1 MGKIL
6 LTAFLFIFSINT
18 NAGSQVRGSN
28 PIPNFSFENWGG
40 SPSDPVGYTTSNT
53 QLFQPVTQVGTS
65 VHGSS
70 SMKGTVLNFNGGAIP
85 PLATSDEFPV
95 SERYGSLMG
104 SYQFVPAGTD
114 TFQVNVAMKKGSNL
128 IGSGTIQFLTLQNS
142 WKEFYV
148 DIEYST
154 ADTPTSC
161 IISINLQDVIYAFG
175 TNFHIDNLEFG
186 DPELFS
192 TAIFVGNS
200 SVPSVEYSD
209 HGSLT
214 EAADDFVVP
223 SGESWE
229 VGGVKVYGTFSNGVG
244 GFEEAIVHIR
254 ADDNNKPGAIIKSDT
269 TDALNSFFGQN
280 FFIPVIPPAS
290 LNPGKYWVN
299 VYAKMERS
307 PDSSVY
313 AWATSSASIGSPFHW
328 RDPQFVFDTVTNWT
342 PGNQVVIGGGQP
354 SLMFKLTGTI
364 DTSVNIQHIGSEIP
378 GDYSLKQNY
387 PNPFNPSTSIEF
399 SIPQKEFISLKVFNI
414 LGEEVENLVNQ
425 TLSPG
430 SYRFDF
436 NAAALTS
443 GVYFYRISAGSFTEV
458 KKMLLIK

>member
-6 LTAFLFIFSINT
+6 LTAFLFIFFINT
-18 NAGSQVRGSN
+18 NADSQVRGDN

-40 SPSDPVGYTTSNT
+40 SPSNPTGWMTSNT
-53 QLFQPVTQVGTS
+53 PPFQPVTQAGTAT
-65 VHGSS
+65 HGSS
-70 SMKGTVLNFNGGAIP
+70 SAKGTVIHFMTAQFP
-85 PLATSDEFPV
+85 PLLWTEEFPV
-95 SERYGSLMG
+95 SERYGSMTG
-104 SYQFVPAGTD
+104 NYQFFPVGAD
-114 TFQVNVAMKKGSNL
+114 TFQIHVSMKKGSDI
-128 IGSGTIQFLTLQNS
+128 IGSGTIQFVTLQNS

-161 IISINLQDVIYAFG
+161 IITINLQDANYG
-175 TNFHIDNLEFG
+175 NNTNFHIDQLEFG

-192 TAIFVGNS
+192 TAFFVGNS

-214 EAADDFVVP
+214 EAADDFMVP

-229 VGGVKVYGTFSNGVG
+229 VGGVKVYGTFSHGVG

-280 FFIPVIPPAS
+280 FFIPVIPPVS
-290 LNPGKYWVN
+290 LNPGRYWVN
-299 VYAKMERS
+299 MYAKMERA

-313 AWATSSASIGSPFHW
+313 AWATSTANYGAPFHW
-328 RDPQFVFDTVTNWT
+328 RDPHFVFFNVTNWT
-342 PGNQVVIGGGQP
+342 PGNQVVIGGGQHD
-354 SLMFKLTGTI
+354 LMFKLTGAI
-364 DTSVNIQHIGSEIP
+364 DTSVNIQPIGTEIP
-378 GDYSLKQNY
+378 GAYSLKQNY

-399 SIPQKEFISLKVFNI
+399 SIPQKEFISLKVYNI
-414 LGEEVENLVNQ
+414 LGEEVQNLVNQ
-425 TLSPG
+425 DLSPG

-436 NAAALTS
+436 NASSLTS